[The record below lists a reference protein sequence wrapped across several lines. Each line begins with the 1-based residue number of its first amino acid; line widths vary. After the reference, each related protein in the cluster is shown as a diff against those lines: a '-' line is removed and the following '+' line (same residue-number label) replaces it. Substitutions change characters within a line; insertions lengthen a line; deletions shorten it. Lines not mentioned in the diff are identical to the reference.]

1 MKKDRLEKFIHVD
14 GMIRASAIIA
24 TDVVEE
30 MRNTLGSY
38 DLATITLGRSM
49 IGALLMASHLKKGE
63 NVGIYFRGNGPLGA
77 IFAEGDNSGATRA
90 YTPFP
95 KAELPLKNNK
105 PDIGAGIGI
114 GIMEVV
120 RSTSNSKAMNTGAV
134 EIQTGQVGDD
144 IAFYLYQSHQVQSV
158 VALSVELNSDGSVKA
173 AGGVLVEMMPEKK
186 ISDEDKTISNEIIK
200 KLQVRV
206 DENNKPGSKSLGEMI
221 ATGASPQDLANHFL
235 SDFKI
240 VPIAHQADI
249 KYQCRCSLEK
259 AKRALFLLGH
269 QELDG
274 LLSEALESHE
284 INCDFCGRK
293 YTLTMAEIQKLRDKA
308 FKNSLN

>member
-1 MKKDRLEKFIHVD
+1 MSHKGQDRIEKFLQVD
-14 GMIRASAIIA
+14 GLIRASAIIA

-30 MRNTLGSY
+30 MRGILKSQ
-38 DLATITLGRSM
+38 DLATVTLGRSM

-77 IFAEGDNSGATRA
+77 IFAEGDHSGATRA

-95 KAELPLKNNK
+95 QAELPLKNNK
-105 PDIGAGIGI
+105 PDIGGGIGI

-120 RSTSNSKAMNTGAV
+120 RSSSYNDALNRGAV

-144 IAFYLYQSHQVQSV
+144 IAYYLFQSHQIPSV

-173 AGGVLVEMMPEKK
+173 AGGVLVELLPEKK
-186 ISDEDKTISNEIIK
+186 NSGPSEEIVKTLEAKVAANTK
-200 KLQVRV
+200 AKT
-206 DENNKPGSKSLGEMI
+206 KSLGEMI
-221 ATGASPQDLANHFL
+221 ANGATPLDLVNQFL

-240 VPIAHQADI
+240 VQIAHKAEV
-249 KYQCRCSLEK
+249 KYQCRCSEEK

-269 QELDG
+269 EELDE
-274 LLSEALESHE
+274 LLKDSQETHDL
-284 INCDFCGRK
+284 NCDFCGRK
-293 YTLTMAEIQKLRDKA
+293 YTLTIGEIQKLRDKA